1 MSNPTSVCIIGM
13 GAWGSALACI
23 LAQTGTFVNLISA
36 SGRSSKPKYLPNNS
50 LFLTVNGEIEEAVR
64 KSSLIFLAPSSQHFR
79 KVAAAIHP
87 FVTNQGVI
95 SLTKGI
101 EPNSGKTMSQILL
114 ESFDNV
120 GVLSGGSHAEE
131 VIMNLPFY
139 LTLGFN
145 SKNEYLPVSVEEIF
159 KSTNASIELTEDM
172 KGIELAAALKNIV
185 AVSIGISDG
194 LGLGD
199 NFRSTLIVKG
209 LQEISRF
216 GKSLGCDL
224 ATFYSYAGLGDLI
237 ATSLSEHS
245 RNRKFGFLLGQG
257 VTLSEAKN
265 KVGAVVE
272 ALYAI
277 QGARTLIK
285 REGISSHYFDV
296 MSEIL
301 TNSTNPKKILT
312 L

>member
-1 MSNPTSVCIIGM
+1 MTNPTRVCIIGM

-36 SGRSSKPKYLPNNS
+36 SGRSSKPKYLPTNS
-50 LFLTVNGEIEEAVR
+50 QLLKVNGKIEEAVR
-64 KSSLIFLAPSSQHFR
+64 NSSVIFLAPSSQHFR
-79 KVAAAIHP
+79 KVAVAIHP

-101 EPNSGKTMSQILL
+101 EQVSGKTMSQILL

-131 VIMNLPFY
+131 VIMNLPFS
-139 LTLGFN
+139 LTLGFS
-145 SKNEYLPVSVEEIF
+145 SKNEYLPISVKEIF
-159 KSTNASIELTEDM
+159 KSTNASVELTEDM

-185 AVSIGISDG
+185 AVSVGISDG

-209 LQEISRF
+209 LQEISRL
-216 GKSLGCDL
+216 GKSMGCDH
-224 ATFYSYAGLGDLI
+224 ATFYGYPGLGDLI

-257 VTLSEAKN
+257 MSLSDAKN

-285 REGISSHYFDV
+285 MAGVSSHYFDV

>member
-1 MSNPTSVCIIGM
+1 MSNPTRVCIIGM

-36 SGRSSKPKYLPNNS
+36 SGKSSKPKYLPNNS
-50 LFLTVNGEIEEAVR
+50 QFLTVNGEIEEAVR

-79 KVAAAIHP
+79 KVATAIHP

-114 ESFDNV
+114 ESFNNV

-131 VIMNLPFY
+131 VIMNLPFC
-139 LTLGFN
+139 LPLGFN
-145 SKNEYLPVSVEEIF
+145 SKNEYLPTSVKEIF
-159 KSTNASIELTEDM
+159 KSTNASVVLTEDM

-185 AVSIGISDG
+185 AVSVGISDG

-209 LQEISRF
+209 LQEISRL
-216 GKSLGCDL
+216 GKSLGCDQ
-224 ATFYSYAGLGDLI
+224 ATFYGYAGLGDLI

-245 RNRKFGFLLGQG
+245 RNRKFGFLLGRG
-257 VTLSEAKN
+257 MTLSDAKN

-285 REGISSHYFDV
+285 MAGISSHYFDV

-301 TNSTNPKKILT
+301 TTPTNPKMILT

>member
-1 MSNPTSVCIIGM
+1 MSNPTRVCIIGM

-36 SGRSSKPKYLPNNS
+36 SGKSSKPKYFLNNAQ
-50 LFLTVNGEIEEAVR
+50 FLTVNEGIEEAV
-64 KSSLIFLAPSSQHFR
+64 KNSSIIFLAPSSQHFR
-79 KVAAAIHP
+79 KVASSVHP
-87 FVTNQGVI
+87 FVTNQAVI

-101 EPNSGKTMSQILL
+101 EPTSGKTMSQILV
-114 ESFDNV
+114 ESFDDV

-131 VIMNLPFY
+131 VIMNLPFC
-139 LTLGFN
+139 LTLGFY
-145 SKNEYLPVSVEEIF
+145 SKNKYLPISVKELF
-159 KSTNASIELTEDM
+159 KSTNASVELTDDM

-209 LQEISRF
+209 LQEISRL

-224 ATFYSYAGLGDLI
+224 TTFYGYAGLGDLI

-257 VTLSEAKN
+257 MTLSEAKN

-272 ALYAI
+272 AVYAI
-277 QGARTLIK
+277 QGAQTLIK
-285 REGISSHYFDV
+285 MEGMSSRYFDV
-296 MSEIL
+296 MGEIL